1 MAADKPRV
9 LGVLVSTLAIGGAEQ
24 LLLELCRRLD
34 QSRFTPRLYCLGALG
49 PIGQELAALGIP
61 VRAGLGG
68 GAGSIL
74 RLTRVFRQD
83 RPEVLLLINHR
94 NCLFYGVPAA
104 RLAGVPVVVN
114 WQNETYK
121 RHPCHEV
128 YMFLRRA
135 IVWGLDA
142 LVAASRGHAGYLVGV
157 EGIPVR
163 KIAAI
168 PNSVDCQAFCP
179 TLGSDAAKERLGIP
193 TGCHTAGILAA
204 LRPDK
209 AHDVFLQA
217 AALVVAADPATHF
230 VIIGDGPQRPFLEAL
245 VARLGLGGHVTF
257 LGFRRDLATVLPAL
271 DVAVLSSHPQQETL
285 SVAALEAMAAGIP
298 VISTRVGFMDE
309 IVLEGETGC
318 LVPPGNPP
326 ALAAAMLELLGDD
339 AKRLEMGRAACRLVR
354 EGHCLEGMA
363 RRFEA
368 LFDELLAGRSPRERL
383 CQLAERR
390 IALALTW
397 AEEGRWQMIDTLRRH
412 LAAVEIIRFDA
423 RGQQRLSRLGRASA
437 WTRAV
442 LLAGLT
448 FWRSWRF
455 DVVLSWSIT
464 PGVCLGLLLRLLPA
478 RWRPVHVIRDFHLDL
493 SRPGLGYRLRLALLR
508 LALPGI
514 DVLWCTSEPERAT
527 YAALLGRPLEATAFY
542 PDEPPSQFLDR
553 PDTPPG
559 DYVFAYGNSDR
570 DFGSLLAI
578 ADKVGREIVILSQ
591 ACAFPEQLPDG
602 VRLIRSRVSEE
613 ALIALIEGAA
623 VVVVPTGNRTL
634 AAGQNVLLEAMALGR
649 AVVAAANVAVCAY
662 CEPGEGVLFYEPGDR
677 AGLLAQ
683 LQSLLNNP
691 QQARA
696 MGQRGRERARE
707 LLAAQP
713 GLFLELVARALK
725 QAGK

>member
-1 MAADKPRV
+1 MAADRPRV

-34 QSRFTPRLYCLGALG
+34 QSRFTPHLYCLGAPG

-61 VRAGLGG
+61 VRAGLGV

-74 RLTRVFRQD
+74 RLRRVFRED

-142 LVAASRGHAGYLVGV
+142 VVAASRGHAGYLVAV
-157 EGIPVR
+157 EGVPVR

-168 PNSVDCQAFCP
+168 PNSVDCQAFSP
-179 TLGSDAAKERLGIP
+179 TISPQTAKEHLGIP
-193 TGCHTAGILAA
+193 TGCRSAGILAA

-230 VIIGDGPQRPFLEAL
+230 VIIGDGPQRPFLESL

-257 LGFRRDLATVLPAL
+257 LGFRRDLTAVLPAL
-271 DVAVLSSHPQQETL
+271 DVAVLSSNPQQETL

-326 ALAAAMLELLGDD
+326 ALAAAMLDLLGDD
-339 AKRLEMGRAACRLVR
+339 AKRQEMGRAACRLVR
-354 EGHCLEGMA
+354 EGHSLDGMA

-368 LFDELLAGRSPRERL
+368 LFGELLAGRSPRERL
-383 CQLAERR
+383 CPLAERR

-397 AEEGRWQMIDTLRRH
+397 AEEGRWQMIDTLRQH
-412 LAAVEIIRFDA
+412 LAAVEIIRFDM
-423 RGQQRLSRLGRASA
+423 RGQQRLARLGCASA

-448 FWRSWRF
+448 FWRSWRY

-464 PGVCLGLLLRLLPA
+464 PGVCLGLLLRLLTV

-570 DFGSLLAI
+570 DFDSLLAI

-591 ACAFPEQLPDG
+591 TCVFPERLPG
-602 VRLIRSRVSEE
+602 NVRLIRSRVSEE
-613 ALIALIEGAA
+613 ALMELIEGAA
-623 VVVVPTGNRTL
+623 VVVVPTGNRAL
-634 AAGQNVLLEAMALGR
+634 AAGQNVLLEAMSLGR

-662 CEPGEGVLFYEPGDR
+662 CGPGEGALFYEPGDR
-677 AGLLAQ
+677 AGLLEQ
-683 LQSLLNNP
+683 LRSLLDDP
-691 QQARA
+691 QQARDL
-696 MGQRGRERARE
+696 GRRGRARARQM
-707 LLAAQP
+707 LAAQP
-713 GLFLELVARALK
+713 GLFLELVARALE
-725 QAGK
+725 QAG